1 VLTAKPD
8 SIPSASHWSSIGIFL
23 ILSLGALVFAKTIA
37 IPIASAI
44 LVALVLSPIRRGLNV
59 LGLPSPFAAGIILI
73 TLSVILGLLAF
84 VVSDALGRSITD
96 LDQFL
101 PDAIRKLEELTGLV
115 QPVVQASEQI
125 EAMTTDTGDV
135 EEVVV
140 RRDSILSLVAQGTP
154 QFFGMLML
162 SATLAF
168 FLLASGDMFY
178 EKLVQ
183 VMPTLRD
190 KAKAVAI
197 ARSIERHLSC
207 YLLTI
212 TLINAGL
219 GVAVGLA
226 MWALGMPSPVLF
238 GIAAFGLNYIPYLGA
253 LTGVGVTFLIGLLTF
268 ETVGVAFIPALVY
281 WFLTS
286 FEGQFLT
293 PFLVGRRLKLNA
305 VMVFLSLALWAWLW
319 GFAGM
324 ILSTPMLIA
333 LKAFSDRIPSL
344 SSLGVFLG
352 QRETVSDADGLLLQR
367 FIPYEES
374 INTQADAA

>member
-1 VLTAKPD
+1 MLTAKPD
-8 SIPSASHWSSIGIFL
+8 SIPSSSHWSSIGIFL

-59 LGLPSPFAAGIILI
+59 LGLPSPFAAGIILV

-333 LKAFSDRIPSL
+333 LKAFSDRIPNL

-352 QRETVSDADGLLLQR
+352 QRESVSNADGLLLRR
-367 FIPYEES
+367 FIPYEEP
-374 INTQADAA
+374 NNAEAVAA

>member
-1 VLTAKPD
+1 MLTAKPD